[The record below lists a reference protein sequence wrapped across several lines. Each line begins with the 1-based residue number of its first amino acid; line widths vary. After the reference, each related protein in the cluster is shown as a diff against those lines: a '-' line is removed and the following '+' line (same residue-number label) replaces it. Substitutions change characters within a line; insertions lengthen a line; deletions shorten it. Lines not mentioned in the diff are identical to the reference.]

1 MFFSGLVET
10 LPPSTCLISKKTR
23 KEEFVQS
30 VGQEASQNTLS
41 WTIRPRI
48 PSIVQG
54 SKEVSL
60 ALFVLGTVLA
70 IGGAFSVCLGAL
82 FLGGVVLATGLLLA
96 VLEFCHIRS
105 SMEKYVILTKQDLFK
120 EPVIQEEQAT
130 PLIEEASYICEPG
143 IPLSGLEEVQQERP
157 VILQKDLDLSHAPKY
172 IAVGSHVVELV
183 KAGKIGRNGE
193 RLLEEG
199 IDTDQNFVR
208 VWDELFILGQRGEV
222 VRLDGFCCKVLP
234 KTSKSESIN
243 DLVSNDC

>member
-48 PSIVQG
+48 PSIIQG

>member
-1 MFFSGLVET
+1 
-10 LPPSTCLISKKTR
+10 
-23 KEEFVQS
+23 
-30 VGQEASQNTLS
+30 
-41 WTIRPRI
+41 
-48 PSIVQG
+48 
-54 SKEVSL
+54 
-60 ALFVLGTVLA
+60 
-70 IGGAFSVCLGAL
+70 
-82 FLGGVVLATGLLLA
+82 
-96 VLEFCHIRS
+96 
-105 SMEKYVILTKQDLFK
+105 MEKYVILTKQDLFK

-130 PLIEEASYICEPG
+130 PLIEEASYTCEPG
-143 IPLSGLEEVQQERP
+143 IPLSGPEEVQQERP

-222 VRLDGFCCKVLP
+222 VHLDGFCCKVLP

>member
-243 DLVSNDC
+243 DLVFNDC

>member
-1 MFFSGLVET
+1 M
-10 LPPSTCLISKKTR
+10 
-23 KEEFVQS
+23 QS

-48 PSIVQG
+48 PSIIQG

-70 IGGAFSVCLGAL
+70 IVGACAAAVGGAFSVCLGAL

-105 SMEKYVILTKQDLFK
+105 SREKYVILTKQDLFK

-130 PLIEEASYICEPG
+130 PLIEEASYTCEPG
-143 IPLSGLEEVQQERP
+143 IPLSGPEEVQQERP
-157 VILQKDLDLSHAPKY
+157 VILQKDLDLSHVPKY

-193 RLLEEG
+193 LLLEEG

-208 VWDELFILGQRGEV
+208 LWDELFALGRMGEL

-234 KTSKSESIN
+234 ATLGDTSVSKTSADRASSE
-243 DLVSNDC
+243 D